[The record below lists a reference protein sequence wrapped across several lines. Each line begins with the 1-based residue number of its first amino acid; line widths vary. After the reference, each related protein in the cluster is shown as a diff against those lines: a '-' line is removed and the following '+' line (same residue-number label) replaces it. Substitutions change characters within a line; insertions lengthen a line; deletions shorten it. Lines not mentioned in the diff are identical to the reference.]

1 MSELL
6 TTISMQRCKFKNSI
20 KDMRKNVDFVLG
32 ELPQLDVPKDEK
44 LRTEIALNRFKNF
57 LDELAPLMRR
67 IDGALGK
74 FLDAPDARLAQ
85 TIKELTTS
93 IDFGPQFCGLHELVL
108 SLKNE
113 KDEAGV
119 LFILVAESVANIF
132 RADDELY
139 EAFIEIVNTVD
150 RALLESNTGSVFVES
165 FSLPCSLCGHDDCV
179 SFCVVDSNSYHPFYA
194 LSQDP
199 ETGSLV
205 INHGET
211 ILKLSA
217 VRLQS
222 ARVAILNRDIKPLLE
237 LLESG
242 YPFCSKCSLAF
253 CAEHWTNIEPV
264 FDDGFYDCTYATC
277 PNGHR
282 IMIDD

>member
-1 MSELL
+1 
-6 TTISMQRCKFKNSI
+6 MQRSKLKNSTQ
-20 KDMRKNVDFVLG
+20 KMRKNVDFVLG
-32 ELPQLDVPKDEK
+32 ELPQLDIQTDDK
-44 LRTEIALNRFKNF
+44 LRTERTLDRFKNF
-57 LDELAPLMRR
+57 LDELAPNMRR
-67 IDGALGK
+67 IDGTLGK
-74 FLDAPDARLAQ
+74 FLDAPDGSLAQ
-85 TIKELTTS
+85 TIKELITS
-93 IDFGPQFCGLHELVL
+93 IDFGPQFCEMHELVL
-108 SLKNE
+108 SL

-119 LFILVAESVANIF
+119 LFILVAESVANILN
-132 RADDELY
+132 AEGGLQ
-139 EAFIEIVNTVD
+139 EAAIGMLNTID
-150 RALLESNTGSVFVES
+150 QALLQSNAGSVVVES
-165 FSLPCSLCGHDDCV
+165 FSLPCNLCGHDDCI
-179 SFCVVDSNSYHPFYA
+179 SFCVVDSNSNHPFYA
-194 LSQDP
+194 LSQDS

-217 VRLQS
+217 ERLQS
-222 ARVAILNRDIKPLLE
+222 AHAAILNRDIKPLLE

-253 CAEHWTNIEPV
+253 CAEHWTNVQPV